1 MPKNE
6 KSKKNSA
13 KRTENI
19 KRELVIKENVP
30 DSEYGRV
37 IRALGDC
44 NFAVECADGM
54 ERMCHIRKSIKRS
67 YVLADSIILV
77 GKRSY
82 QPEKGD
88 IIYVYSYEEA
98 TKLRN
103 MGEITFSL
111 NECHTNED
119 GGDEKEDNVEFEFDF
134 EEI

>member
-13 KRTENI
+13 KRSENV
-19 KRELVIKENVP
+19 KRELLLKEKIP

-37 IRALGDC
+37 LRALGDC
-44 NFAVECADGM
+44 NFAVQCADGV
-54 ERMCHIRKSIKRS
+54 ERLCHVRKSIKRS

-77 GKRSY
+77 GKRAF
-82 QPEKGD
+82 QVEKGD

-98 TKLRN
+98 TKLRSL
-103 MGEITFSL
+103 GEITFSL
-111 NECHTNED
+111 TEYDASDD
-119 GGDEKEDNVEFEFDF
+119 GGDEKEDEVEFDF